1 MEARR
6 IFQTTLV
13 HPMRPEFSVA
23 ALFLGARIPA
33 AGGAGG
39 TEEICRALAIE
50 PLSDGEISVEEL
62 RRVLACLLTD
72 NMEVFDMNARVFRV
86 FVNESGIDES
96 FLEHALSEARLVIAR
111 EGPEGG
117 LAGGASAFLGGA
129 QTPGAQAGGAQAG
142 GAQAPGPPAG
152 LAAQTLDGLLASSIT
167 AGFGLYRLS
176 ERDRLHDVTGRHAI
190 ELLFMILPA
199 GLLLVGSQR
208 GLDRALHFG
217 LYERLHATFI

>member
-23 ALFLGARIPA
+23 ALFLGVRLS
-33 AGGAGG
+33 AGS
-39 TEEICRALAIE
+39 EEICRSLAIE
-50 PLSDGEISVEEL
+50 PLSDGEISHGEL

-72 NMEVFDMNARVFRV
+72 NMEVFDMNPRVFRV

-111 EGPEGG
+111 EEG
-117 LAGGASAFLGGA
+117 GGASGSLGG
-129 QTPGAQAGGAQAG
+129 
-142 GAQAPGPPAG
+142 GPAE
-152 LAAQTLDGLLASSIT
+152 LAAQTLDGLLASSID